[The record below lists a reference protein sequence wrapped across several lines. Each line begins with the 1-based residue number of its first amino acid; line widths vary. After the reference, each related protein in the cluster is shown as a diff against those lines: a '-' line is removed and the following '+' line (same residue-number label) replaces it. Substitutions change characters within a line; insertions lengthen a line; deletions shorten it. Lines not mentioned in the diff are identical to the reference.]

1 MYLSHDLNATIPC
14 HILSRHITK
23 EFDSLSLFSLNRLP
37 LAGTNLRTEPKY
49 VVFLSQ
55 LLLLFQICRLCKS
68 DNPEIELQKC
78 GTNISVKSRCHS
90 CNREFDWSCQ
100 PYLPG
105 SQIRAGNFLLSFA
118 IPVSGGSP
126 GKVVKLFSH
135 MGLGC
140 ISLKTYFVY
149 QRVSMTEFC

>member
-1 MYLSHDLNATIPC
+1 MQLYHV
-14 HILSRHITK
+14 ILCPVHITK
-23 EFDSLSLFSLNRLP
+23 EFDILP
-37 LAGTNLRTEPKY
+37 FFLLIDYTNLQTEPKY
-49 VVFLSQ
+49 IVFLSQ
-55 LLLLFQICRLCKS
+55 LLFQICRLCKS

-90 CNREFDWSCQ
+90 CNREFDRSSQ

-105 SQIRAGNFLLSFA
+105 SQIRAGNFLLGFA

-126 GKVVKLFSH
+126 GKVVKLFTH